1 MGEDR
6 ALDEFLGTDDGDGAD
21 DGDDGDAERGDEVAV
36 DDGVSVDDGAA
47 DPGDESAGAAV
58 STTAFA
64 PEGAACESCGASVR
78 RRWRDDGALVCAD
91 CKAW

>member
-6 ALDEFLGTDDGDGAD
+6 ALDEFLGEDDDGSD
-21 DGDDGDAERGDEVAV
+21 DNGDE
-36 DDGVSVDDGAA
+36 DDQTSVEGSVN
-47 DPGDESAGAAV
+47 DEPEDSTDEAAGAAV
-58 STTAFA
+58 STTVFT